1 MFASEVNMSDLI
13 STAVVTGG
21 SRGIGKAI
29 ALTLAER
36 GFQVFLT
43 YVSKPDAAEATV
55 TAIKNAGGKAKAFAL
70 DVNDSASVQVFFKN
84 EVKDKVSL
92 DVLVNNAGI
101 TRDNLMLRMK
111 DEDFDAVIS
120 SNLRGAFICTRE
132 AAKIMTKQRLGRI
145 INISS
150 ISGQTGLAGQSN
162 YSASKAGLI
171 GLTKAAAK
179 ELAMRGVTVNAI
191 APGFIETDMTDALP
205 DAVREEYLGQ
215 IPLKRF
221 GSVQDIANAVAF
233 LGGGQADYI
242 TGQVLAVNGGLY
254 C

>member
-1 MFASEVNMSDLI
+1 MSEKC

-21 SRGIGKAI
+21 SRGIGKAVAI
-29 ALTLAER
+29 ALAEK
-36 GFQVFLT
+36 GFQVYLT
-43 YVSKPDAAEATV
+43 YVSKPEAAAKTV
-55 TAIKNAGGKAKAFAL
+55 AEIQSLGGKAKAFCL
-70 DVNDSASVQVFFKN
+70 DVTDSNAVITFFQT
-84 EVKDKVSL
+84 EIKDKVSL

-101 TRDNLMLRMK
+101 TRDGLIIRMK

-120 SNLRGAFICTRE
+120 SNLRGAFLCLRE
-132 AAKIMTKQRLGRI
+132 AAKIMTKQRVGRI

-150 ISGQTGLAGQSN
+150 ISGQTGLAGQTN
-162 YSASKAGLI
+162 YSASKAGLV

-179 ELAMRGVTVNAI
+179 ELAARGITVNAV
-191 APGFIETDMTDALP
+191 APGFIETEMTDSLPEAL
-205 DAVREEYLGQ
+205 RNEYLGN

-221 GSVQDIANAVAF
+221 GTVKDIANAVVF

>member
-1 MFASEVNMSDLI
+1 MSEKC

-21 SRGIGKAI
+21 SRGIGKAVAI
-29 ALTLAER
+29 ALAEK
-36 GFQVFLT
+36 GFQVYLT
-43 YVSKPDAAEATV
+43 YVSKPEAAAKTV
-55 TAIKNAGGKAKAFAL
+55 AEIESLGGKAKAFCL
-70 DVNDSASVQVFFKN
+70 DVTDSNAVTSFFQT
-84 EVKDKVSL
+84 EIKDKVSL

-101 TRDNLMLRMK
+101 TRDGLIIRMK

-120 SNLRGAFICTRE
+120 SNLRGAFLCLRE
-132 AAKIMTKQRLGRI
+132 AAKIMTKQRAGRI

-150 ISGQTGLAGQSN
+150 ISGQTGLAGQTN
-162 YSASKAGLI
+162 YSASKAGLV

-179 ELAMRGVTVNAI
+179 ELAARGVTVNAI
-191 APGFIETDMTDALP
+191 APGFIETEMTDSLPEAL
-205 DAVREEYLGQ
+205 RNEYLGN

-221 GSVQDIANAVAF
+221 GTVKDIANAVVF